1 MPTVFITF
9 LHSVFIK
16 TLDDWNPYE
25 KNLRQEFP
33 RIWNKVCEE
42 WGASVEF
49 PENELWKYRLGENNI
64 SIREGNLHTITFV
77 EDKELPEDSF
87 TFLKMLQDKCVKA
100 GLRIAIMD
108 KVTRQREILE

>member
-1 MPTVFITF
+1 MATVFITF
-9 LHSVFIK
+9 LHSVSIK
-16 TLDDWNPYE
+16 PLDDWDPYS
-25 KNLRQEFP
+25 KDLRQEFP

-42 WGASVEF
+42 WGALTDF
-49 PENELWKYRLGENNI
+49 PEEDLWKYRLGENFRI
-64 SIREGNLHTITFV
+64 SSGNLYTITF
-77 EDKELPEDSF
+77 EDDKELPEDSF

>member
-9 LHSVFIK
+9 LHSVAIK
-16 TLDDWNPYE
+16 TLEEWDPYS
-25 KNLRQEFP
+25 KDIKQEFP

-42 WGASVEF
+42 WATATEF
-49 PENELWKYRLGENNI
+49 PEDKIWFYRLGENNI
-64 SIREGNLHTITFV
+64 SVRDGNLYTITFI
-77 EDKELPEDSF
+77 ENKELPEDSF

>member
-1 MPTVFITF
+1 MATVFITF
-9 LHSVFIK
+9 LHSVTIK
-16 TLDDWNPYE
+16 TLDEWDPYS
-25 KNLRQEFP
+25 KDLRQEFP

-42 WGASVEF
+42 WGASVEL
-49 PENELWKYRLGENNI
+49 PENELWKYRLYEDNI
-64 SIREGNLHTITFV
+64 SIDGGNLHTITFDD
-77 EDKELPEDSF
+77 DKELPEDSF